1 MGLKDLQLP
10 TANVEIPGGNF
21 AVRGLSPVEIEQ
33 LVREHRATLGALF
46 DQLKGQLADP
56 EIDVMSTGAELLVQA
71 PELMARIIC
80 TAADEP
86 DAIDVA
92 LRLPTSVQF
101 AALGKIAAL
110 TFTVE
115 GDLGKL
121 VATVLTKIG
130 GLNGLL
136 ELVSQGLATLKKN

>member
-10 TANVEIPGGNF
+10 TASVEIPGGSF

-46 DQLKGQLADP
+46 DQFKGQLANP
-56 EIDVMSTGAELLVQA
+56 EADLMASGAELLVQA
-71 PELMARIIC
+71 PELMARVIC
-80 TAADEP
+80 MAADEP
-86 DAIDVA
+86 DSIDMA
-92 LRLPTSVQF
+92 MRLPTSVQF

-121 VATVLTKIG
+121 VATALTKIG

-136 ELVSQGLATLKKN
+136 ELVSQALASLKKS